1 MKDKPHWTELCQ
13 QASVEKDHEKF
24 MALISE
30 ISRLLDEKEVRLR
43 PSQPKQEETK

>member
-24 MALISE
+24 MDLINE
-30 ISRLLDEKEVRLR
+30 ITRLLDEKKERLR
-43 PSQPKQEETK
+43 PAPPKTEEDR